1 MREAAKKESHKLI
14 RRSSGA
20 IAALLLSLVLA
31 LSLSGCAGQ
40 GAGFST
46 SSLGQGGQLAGGSGS
61 NYTDRAAEAADA
73 AASGLSAV
81 EPSPDTDAT
90 QAPGIE
96 DPPDIPVPSSGS
108 PAFTPAPMAPAPADG
123 SYSSEA
129 ILSFSTYDGGESIY
143 KITIADPTIVAC
155 SGGQGYNGPGKSFA
169 AGVGYRDYYVFTGL
183 KPGVT
188 TITASANSLISGNY
202 DIVYIAAVDEDLNI
216 LLRRAQTISAFDMTR
231 TDASSS
237 RRYQITIVGEDYY
250 LSLDEG
256 MYKKIG
262 RDTIDALYRTCEEN
276 GVFLWDG
283 FHGELPVSS
292 SDASTIADTAF
303 ALSLTL
309 TDGSTLHAEG
319 TGSFPANYTEAA
331 NAMEDVLKNADYQRM
346 ISVSGLLDWFS
357 SDPKSDW

>member
-1 MREAAKKESHKLI
+1 MKEAAKKESHKLI
-14 RRSSGA
+14 QRSSGA
-20 IAALLLSLVLA
+20 IAALLLSLVLV
-31 LSLSGCAGQ
+31 LSLPGCAGQ

-46 SSLGQGGQLAGGSGS
+46 SALSQGGQLAGGSGS
-61 NYTDRAAEAADA
+61 NFADRAAEAADT
-73 AASGLSAV
+73 AASGLPAV

-90 QAPGIE
+90 QAPGI
-96 DPPDIPVPSSGS
+96 SSS
-108 PAFTPAPMAPAPADG
+108 SSKLSAFTPAPMASFPADG

-129 ILSFSTYDGGESIY
+129 ILSFSTYEGGESIY

-155 SGGQGYNGPGKSFA
+155 SGGQGYDGPGKSFA

-231 TDASSS
+231 TDASGS

-262 RDTIDALYRTCEEN
+262 RDTIDALYRACEEN

>member
-20 IAALLLSLVLA
+20 IAALLLSLVLV
-31 LSLSGCAGQ
+31 LSLTGCAGQ
-40 GAGFST
+40 AAGFST
-46 SSLGQGGQLAGGSGS
+46 SALSQGGKLAGGSGS
-61 NYTDRAAEAADA
+61 NFADRAAEAADA
-73 AASGLSAV
+73 AASGLPAV

-90 QAPGIE
+90 HN
-96 DPPDIPVPSSGS
+96 PDIPVPSSEL
-108 PAFTPAPMAPAPADG
+108 PAFTPAPMASFPADG

-129 ILSFSTYDGGESIY
+129 ILSFSAYDGGESIY

-155 SGGQGYNGPGKSFA
+155 SGGQGYDGPGKSFA

-231 TDASSS
+231 TDASGS

-262 RDTIDALYRTCEEN
+262 RDTIDALYRACEEN

>member
-96 DPPDIPVPSSGS
+96 DPPDIPVASSGS

-231 TDASSS
+231 TDASGS

-283 FHGELPVSS
+283 FHGEIPASS
-292 SDASTIADTAF
+292 PEANTSADTAF
-303 ALSLTL
+303 ALSVTL

-319 TGSFPANYTEAA
+319 TGSFPANYAEVA
-331 NAMEDVLKNADYQRM
+331 NAMEDVLKSANYQRM

>member
-1 MREAAKKESHKLI
+1 MKEAAKKESHKLI

-20 IAALLLSLVLA
+20 IAALLLSLVLVI
-31 LSLSGCAGQ
+31 SLTGCAGQ

-46 SSLGQGGQLAGGSGS
+46 SALSQGGKLAGGSGS
-61 NYTDRAAEAADA
+61 NFADRAAEAADA
-73 AASGLSAV
+73 AASGLPAV

-90 QAPGIE
+90 HN
-96 DPPDIPVPSSGS
+96 PDIPVPSSGS

-155 SGGQGYNGPGKSFA
+155 SGGQGYDGPGKSFA

-183 KPGVT
+183 KSGVT

-231 TDASSS
+231 TDASGS

-262 RDTIDALYRTCEEN
+262 RDTIDALYRACEEN

-292 SDASTIADTAF
+292 PGASTIADTAF
-303 ALSLTL
+303 ALSVTL

-331 NAMEDVLKNADYQRM
+331 NAMEAVLKNADYQRM